1 MTSVFPAPGA
11 SQAGKRSARE
21 TERTPDVDTFEF
33 LRPPMQISRASRPTQ
48 PPAVG
53 RYRPTVTYANSGVSI
68 HARPEAVAALRST
81 PQQAWRPEVVEG
93 GSGFAGL
100 FRLGLA
106 KYAQPLLTSSTDG
119 VGPKLAIAQQMD
131 IHDTIGVD
139 LVAMVVDDI
148 VACGAEPMFLSYYLS
163 CGEVVPERVNAIIA
177 GVKDGC
183 REAGC
188 AMLGGETAEHAGM
201 LRASEYDLSGS
212 GVGVVD
218 EERLLGAHQVEVGDV
233 ILALGSSGLHAN
245 GYALVQHALI
255 GVARMRLDTVVEE
268 FDNQRTL
275 GQELLTPANIYARDC
290 LDLMVEVE
298 VRALAHVTGG
308 GVAGNLERVLP
319 ANADAVVR
327 RSSWRPQPIFDL
339 VARKGRIDQPEM
351 EATFNMG
358 VGMLA
363 IIAPHDTER
372 ALAFL
377 KGRGVE
383 AWVAGEIV
391 EGTGDVQMVG
401 SHTRG

>member
-1 MTSVFPAPGA
+1 MTSVSP
-11 SQAGKRSARE
+11 
-21 TERTPDVDTFEF
+21 
-33 LRPPMQISRASRPTQ
+33 RPPIP
-48 PPAVG
+48 VG
-53 RYRPTVTYANSGVSI
+53 RAAHQSELPTTDRYRRTVTYANSGVSV
-68 HARPEAVAALRST
+68 HARPEAVEALRST
-81 PQQAWRPEVVEG
+81 RPRASRPEVVEDG
-93 GSGFAGL
+93 AGFAGL
-100 FRLGLA
+100 FRLGVG
-106 KYAQPLLTSSTDG
+106 KYTQPLLASSTDG

-148 VACGAEPMFLSYYLS
+148 VSCGAEPLFLSYYLS

-177 GVKDGC
+177 GVKDAC

-188 AMLGGETAEHAGM
+188 AMLGGETAEHAGV
-201 LRASEYDLSGS
+201 LRANEYDLSGT
-212 GVGVVD
+212 GVGVVE
-218 EERLLGAHQVEVGDV
+218 EERLLGAQHVELGDTIV
-233 ILALGSSGLHAN
+233 ALGSSGLHAN
-245 GYALVQHALI
+245 GYGLVQHALF
-255 GVARMRLDTVVEE
+255 GLSRMRLDTVIDE
-268 FDNQRTL
+268 FENQRTL

-290 LDLMVEVE
+290 LNLMVEVE

-308 GVAGNLERVLP
+308 GIAGNLERVLP
-319 ANADAVVR
+319 ENADAVVE

-339 VARKGRIDQPEM
+339 VARKGRIDQAEM

-363 IIAPHDTER
+363 IVAPQDVER

-377 KGRGVE
+377 KGRGTE

-391 EGTGDVQMVG
+391 EGTGDVKLVG